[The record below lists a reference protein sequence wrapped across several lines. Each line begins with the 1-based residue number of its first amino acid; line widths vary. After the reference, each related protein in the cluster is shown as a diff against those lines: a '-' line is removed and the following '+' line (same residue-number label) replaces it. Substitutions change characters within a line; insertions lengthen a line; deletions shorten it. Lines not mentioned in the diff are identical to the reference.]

1 MPRADTEILVEKALE
16 LERLAPDGI
25 VLDLGTGTGAIA
37 IAIASEIADRQ
48 VVAIELS
55 TVALHTAQ
63 INVCTQK
70 LNNIQLVQGSWLDA
84 VADKKVAMVL
94 ANPPY
99 LANNDP
105 HLPQLRHEPVDA
117 LVSGSSGLEDLE
129 HIIAETQRAGKP
141 GAPLIVE
148 HGSEQGADVR
158 QLLLNYT
165 YTDVG
170 TGLDL
175 AGLERISFGFVAKH
189 LYEQ

>member
-1 MPRADTEILVEKALE
+1 CHFLETNRSRLFAFPETPINPELSIALNDALARRLNAEPLAYITGSREFWSTELRTVPGTLVPRADTEILVEKALE

-105 HLPQLRHEPVDA
+105 HLSQL
-117 LVSGSSGLEDLE
+117 
-129 HIIAETQRAGKP
+129 
-141 GAPLIVE
+141 
-148 HGSEQGADVR
+148 
-158 QLLLNYT
+158 
-165 YTDVG
+165 
-170 TGLDL
+170 
-175 AGLERISFGFVAKH
+175 
-189 LYEQ
+189 